1 MSCRAVPFFF
11 FFILYVRG
19 LNDGCAIKV
28 LVVLSIR
35 GLGWAGPDNLFLSNN
50 TRGAKS
56 IRRPC
61 ARITSTLRSTFLASM
76 KKTAKTEE
84 GKAGSSRRRCGTLE
98 PLRVMLLPER
108 SIQIFSYK
116 LQASVSA
123 LLYPVLP
130 VPDRSATTTNLLPSS
145 LILALMMM
153 LLKLILTSLTLL

>member
-50 TRGAKS
+50 TRGAQS

-61 ARITSTLRSTFLASM
+61 ARITSTLLRSTFLASM
-76 KKTAKTEE
+76 NKTEE

>member
-50 TRGAKS
+50 TRGAQS

-61 ARITSTLRSTFLASM
+61 ARITSTLLRSTFLASM
-76 KKTAKTEE
+76 NKTEE
-84 GKAGSSRRRCGTLE
+84 GKADWQLEATMWYSRAPPRDVAPRTIDTNFLN
-98 PLRVMLLPER
+98 
-108 SIQIFSYK
+108 K
-116 LQASVSA
+116 LQASVSV

-130 VPDRSATTTNLLPSS
+130 VPDRSAITTNLLPSS